1 MTTCIEGAQRGIPN
15 SQQLAPEDDASREIR
30 ELREQIEQAVV
41 CVNTALYVLLKNV
54 ERAKH

>member
-1 MTTCIEGAQRGIPN
+1 MTTHSEEALRTTQN
-15 SQQLAPEDDASREIR
+15 SQQTVREDERTREIR